1 MRERFAAQF
10 WPEVTYDVIFELKQS
25 EPKNLFIFC
34 EGWTSLRPAQRIER
48 SMRTLLQEM
57 YGLHTLLAVL
67 MAGGGKPCV
76 TEDLLAYRFSGP
88 AQKMLVKLEE
98 RRLRTPTSLEQIIVV
113 RRDRCIA
120 QNLQKTVQP
129 GDCAV
134 LLMGAAHDI
143 PAYLDDSWDIKIF
156 TIPLAHDFARSILG
170 TSRVWMNLYRQ
181 QYFGV
186 EEKT

>member
-34 EGWTSLRPAQRIER
+34 ESWTSLRPAQRIER

-67 MAGGGKPCV
+67 MAV
-76 TEDLLAYRFSGP
+76 
-88 AQKMLVKLEE
+88 VKLEE